1 MVLVWWLGSATLSV
15 RWQAGHK
22 NRKAPISFERRK
34 EKKERRSR
42 ERKEGKKD
50 AVEREGKGVGGNLG
64 KEE

>member
-1 MVLVWWLGSATLSV
+1 MCGGKLGTRTGKPPYHLKEE
-15 RWQAGHK
+15 R
-22 NRKAPISFERRK
+22 RRK